1 MAFIMKTDTPNSPQ
15 LFKGCNLISEETKGL
30 ALKLYLFSKGTF
42 FFFFYFDCM
51 FIWGEQWVCSGGLKT

>member
-42 FFFFYFDCM
+42 FFFFTLIVCLF
-51 FIWGEQWVCSGGLKT
+51 GENNGFVVED